1 VNGAP
6 QVGIGIV
13 GLGRWARAHAAAAD
27 RTGTASLVSCFS
39 RDAARRESF
48 ADEFELERSADS
60 YEALLADPAVE
71 AIIVST
77 PNDLHVEMALDAI
90 ASGKPVLIDKPISVD
105 IPGGLAVLRAAAGGG
120 HIGVAHHARRLAGH
134 RAAQRWLAS
143 GEAGVARLAHADFS
157 NARGA
162 QMKPDAWHRR
172 VAGAE
177 AGVLIQVGI
186 HPVDTVLSLFGPPV
200 AVNARL
206 GYQTMGPLA
215 DAAVVIITHAA
226 GTVSTVTSSWTTPS
240 LYRVEIQAS
249 GGNLRYRLDH
259 GHWTSGDVDDFGTLT
274 LDRDGEPETVLET
287 GKGDPLAEQ
296 LVELAAAARGT
307 GAMEVD
313 AAAGLRAMAV
323 VVAAARSTAAGG
335 AEIAIGD
342 LLAAEGA
349 TTEEV
354 ALLTEAK
361 QEGS

>member
-1 VNGAP
+1 MNDAP

-13 GLGRWARAHAAAAD
+13 GLGRWARAHAAAAG
-27 RTGTASLVSCFS
+27 RTETARLVSCFS
-39 RDAARRESF
+39 RDAGRRTSF
-48 ADEFELERSADS
+48 AADFALERTAGSF
-60 YEALLADPAVE
+60 EALLADPAVE
-71 AIIVST
+71 AVIVST
-77 PNDLHVEMALDAI
+77 PNDLHVEMALAGV

-105 IPGGLAVLRAAAGGG
+105 IPGGLAVLRAAADGGLV
-120 HIGVAHHARRLAGH
+120 GVAHHARRLAGH
-134 RAAQRWLAS
+134 RTAQRWLAS
-143 GEAGVARLAHADFS
+143 GESGVARLAHADFS

-162 QMKPDAWHRR
+162 LMKPDAWHRR

-186 HPVDTVLSLFGPPV
+186 HPVDTMLSLFGPPV

-215 DAAVVIITHAA
+215 DAAVVIITHAS

-240 LYRVEIQAS
+240 LYRVEIQSA

-259 GHWTSGDVDDFGTLT
+259 GHWTSGDVDDHGTLT

-296 LVELAAAARGT
+296 IEELAAAARGT
-307 GAMEVD
+307 GTMEVD

-323 VVAAARSTAAGG
+323 VVAALRSTAIGG
-335 AEIAIGD
+335 AEITIDD
-342 LLAAEGA
+342 LLTSEGA
-349 TTEEV
+349 TAAEV
-354 ALLTEAK
+354 DLLTGA
-361 QEGS
+361 